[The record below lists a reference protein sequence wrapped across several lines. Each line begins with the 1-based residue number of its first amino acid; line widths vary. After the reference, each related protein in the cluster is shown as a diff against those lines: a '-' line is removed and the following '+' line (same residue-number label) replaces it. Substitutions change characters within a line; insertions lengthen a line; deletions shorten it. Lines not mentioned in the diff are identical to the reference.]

1 MGNKREFGYSPDYAV
16 APRETLLETIHA
28 LGMNRAD
35 LAARTGRPL
44 KTINGIIKGKE
55 SITPG
60 TALRFERVLG
70 IPASFWNN
78 LERNYRM
85 KKA

>member
-1 MGNKREFGYSPDYAV
+1 MGGKRVYGYSPDYSV
-16 APRETLLETIHA
+16 APGETLLETIQA
-28 LGMNRAD
+28 LGMKRVD
-35 LAARTGRPL
+35 LAGRTGEPL

-55 SITPG
+55 SIPSG
-60 TALRFERVLG
+60 TALRFECVLG

-78 LERNYRM
+78 FERNYRM

>member
-1 MGNKREFGYSPDYAV
+1 MGDKREYGYSPDYSV
-16 APRETLLETIHA
+16 APGETLLETIQV
-28 LGMNRAD
+28 LGMNRGE

-55 SITPG
+55 SITPR
-60 TALRFERVLG
+60 TALQFERVLG
-70 IPASFWNN
+70 ISASFWNN

-85 KKA
+85 GKR

>member
-1 MGNKREFGYSPDYAV
+1 MGDKREYGYSPDYSV
-16 APRETLLETIHA
+16 APGETLLETIQA
-28 LGMNRAD
+28 IGMNQAE

-44 KTINGIIKGKE
+44 KTINGIIKGKGAI
-55 SITPG
+55 SPG
-60 TALRFERVLG
+60 TAQHFERVLG
-70 IPASFWNN
+70 IPAIFWNN